1 MKIVKNDLIKLIAVA
16 AAGVI
21 AGTGVTAAAI
31 NAASNKKDTA
41 STSTSVSSESDKTD
55 VKTAKDETVYVLA
68 NADGSVKKI
77 IVSDWIKNGLN
88 EKSLKDKTDLEDVK
102 NVKGDE
108 SYVMDTDNMRV
119 WNADGADIYYQGT
132 ISKEL
137 PVDLKVS
144 YKLDGKTV
152 SADEIA
158 GKSGKAAIR
167 FDYTNKQYS
176 EVNIGGKTEKIYVP
190 FAMLTGLM
198 LDNDVFSNVSV
209 TNGKIINDGDR
220 TIVAGFALPG
230 LQENLNLSKD
240 KFEIPDYIEVTADV
254 KNFALTTTLTLA
266 TNSLFNEFD
275 TSKLNSADDLQ
286 AQLNELTS
294 GMKKLINGSSELY
307 NGLTTLLSKSKE
319 LVAGIDKLSAGTDEL
334 SSGAAA
340 LNAGLNTLVSNN
352 SDLTA
357 GAKQVFDTLLATV
370 TEQLNEG
377 GIQNF
382 DALTT
387 DNYKTVLNGLTK
399 DPMKYLSA
407 AKKAEVL
414 KTAETAVDAEL
425 EKAKVPTEYYTP
437 VKVMLFDRLSNG
449 KTREAA
455 MKEIN
460 NLLTPAVTVETI
472 SKTVEADET
481 VYNMLKAS
489 KGEETAALIAKVC
502 NALSQQSGGKATP
515 VQILQSG
522 KATELITAA
531 QAGQAALQAAAAD
544 KNAATKITALYTTL
558 ATPTVTATVKTAID
572 TAVASLDS
580 YNTFYQGVLD
590 YTAGVSAAAD
600 GSAKVNAGAKQLKDG
615 AAELKA
621 GASQLVPGVEKLS
634 DGSKQLADGI
644 KQLNDKGISKLTGL
658 AGDDLQNLV
667 DRVKATVDVSKNYKS
682 FAGIADGTDG
692 SVKFIYKTDE
702 VKSK

>member
-31 NAASNKKDTA
+31 NAANNKKDTA

-55 VKTAKDETVYVLA
+55 TKTAKDETVYVLA

-294 GMKKLINGSSELY
+294 GMTKLINGSSELY
-307 NGLTTLLSKSKE
+307 NGLTTLLSKTKE
-319 LVAGIDKLSAGTDEL
+319 LVAGIDKLSAGTAEL

-352 SDLTA
+352 SDLTS
-357 GAKQVFDTLLATV
+357 GAKKVFDTLLATV
-370 TEQLNEG
+370 TKQLNEG
-377 GIQNF
+377 GIEGF
-382 DALTT
+382 EALTT

-425 EKAKVPTEYYTP
+425 EKAKVPAEYYTP

-460 NLLTPAVTVETI
+460 DLLTPAVTVETI

-489 KGEETAALIAKVC
+489 KDEETAALIAKVC

-600 GSAKVNAGAKQLKDG
+600 GSTKVNAGAKQLKDG

-621 GASQLVPGVEKLS
+621 GASQLVPGEEKLA

-644 KQLNDKGISKLTGL
+644 KELNDKGISKLTGL

-702 VKSK
+702 VKAK